1 MKKSLASRIF
11 GGAML
16 VAGTSIGAAI
26 LAMPIATGLFG
37 FYGTLVVMLLAW
49 AFMYWTG
56 TLILEAALYFP
67 PGASF
72 FSYSGILG
80 KSGVFITNIT
90 FLLLFYSLVAAYLS
104 SSGTVIID
112 ALQGFFGISL
122 PPMAEILPLLVFFVP
137 FIYFGLRV
145 VDILNRYM
153 VIAMFAIYVA
163 MILMLLPHVSGDLL
177 TQWDPRFL
185 LLTFSVVVTSFGYH
199 VIIPTLTTY
208 LDRDA
213 YAVEKCLFWGSL
225 LPLVFYVMWE
235 LVSLG
240 TISVHGPMGLASGLV
255 NDYSISR
262 LLAGRFDSN
271 VLKTLAHSFALLAII
286 TSFIGVAQGLFDFIK
301 DGIKAKTKK
310 MGLIALLLTFIP
322 PVLLILF
329 FERGFIALL
338 EYAGALVS
346 ISLGIMPILVVMK
359 LRKKSANKPHYHAK
373 GGQALLFLGISFFA
387 LVVMI
392 VVLKN
397 LGILSFKAQE
407 LI

>member
-37 FYGTLVVMLLAW
+37 FYGTLVVMFLCW

-67 PGASF
+67 SGASF

-80 KSGVFITNIT
+80 KTGVFITNIT

-122 PPMAEILPLLVFFVP
+122 PPMTEILPLLIFFVP
-137 FIYFGLRV
+137 FIYFGLRM

-153 VIAMFAIYVA
+153 VIAMFLIYVA
-163 MILMLLPHVSGDLL
+163 MILLLLPNVSNELL
-177 TQWDPRFL
+177 VQWDARFL

-213 YAVEKCLFWGSL
+213 HAVERCLWWGSL
-225 LPLVFYVMWE
+225 LPLVFYVLWE

-240 TISVHGPMGLASGLV
+240 TIPISGPMGLASGLV
-255 NDYSISR
+255 HDYSISR
-262 LLAGRFDSN
+262 LLANRFDSD

-301 DGIKAKTKK
+301 DGIKAKGRK
-310 MGLIALLLTFIP
+310 MGIVALLLTFAP
-322 PVLLILF
+322 PMVMVLF

-359 LRKKSANKPHYHAK
+359 LRKQRHEVHYHAK
-373 GGQALLFLGISFFA
+373 GGQALLFLGIAFFA

-392 VVLKN
+392 VILKN
-397 LGILSFKAQE
+397 LGIISFPAQE